1 MKKKKVAKLRGIYS
15 VEGKQIQ
22 DINVG
27 DILCQSKRKRLERY
41 RKIALKCGHDLVA
54 DLSTN
59 PDERPG
65 RAGIVL
71 PTVTRTTRLVKVSA
85 CPTEDALFTM
95 NELNFLHGWPVL
107 AAVVSKQRWKKCMPF
122 DPNLLP
128 LKVQKRMCGN
138 GQHLAAMGAWFL
150 YLMAHLVRRDRP
162 LCLPTL
168 PTTPREREEHDD
180 TESEVDD
187 DDDDV
192 DCTESDEA

>member
-1 MKKKKVAKLRGIYS
+1 
-15 VEGKQIQ
+15 
-22 DINVG
+22 
-27 DILCQSKRKRLERY
+27 
-41 RKIALKCGHDLVA
+41 
-54 DLSTN
+54 
-59 PDERPG
+59 
-65 RAGIVL
+65 
-71 PTVTRTTRLVKVSA
+71 
-85 CPTEDALFTM
+85 
-95 NELNFLHGWPVL
+95 
-107 AAVVSKQRWKKCMPF
+107 MPF

-162 LCLPTL
+162 LCLPT
-168 PTTPREREEHDD
+168 TPREREEHDD